1 MATVGGKE
9 RIQVYPPWK
18 LKYWECLIFP
28 TLRNPYQQNS
38 ALISI
43 VAEIWILEV
52 SPVYD

>member
-1 MATVGGKE
+1 MATVGGKK

-18 LKYWECLIFP
+18 LKYWECLILP
-28 TLRNPYQQNS
+28 TYQQNS

-43 VAEIWILEV
+43 VAEIWVLEV